1 MTNRAT
7 ADLKPFILNA
17 KIPVVIILM
26 NVISIMKMSKTPI
39 FMFWNSDESVVRKNK
54 IPTIIMSI
62 SRIIVTTAY
71 VIVGLISLISAIND
85 CNYKHGIN

>member
-85 CNYKHGIN
+85 CNYKHVIN